1 MSRNKV
7 DTVIVG
13 AGPYGLSLA
22 SHLSHRGIERRIF
35 GFPMRTWRHMPPG
48 MNLKSFGFATSI
60 PTPKPHYTLPEYC
73 RSRGLEDFEPISF
86 ETYSEY
92 GEWFQQQLVPDVEQV
107 QVRDVSRSP
116 GGFSVG
122 LETGERFDAAR
133 VIVAAGLAYFTRV
146 PEVLASLPKDLVT
159 HGWHT
164 SDYLKRGQY
173 SGRDILVVGAG
184 QTALEAA
191 ALLHEGG
198 ARVQIL
204 ARRDVW
210 WSDRFG
216 KRSLLEALRAPN
228 SVMGPGR
235 ENWVLQHIPMLA
247 YYLPDDVRIRFTRK
261 HLGAFGA
268 WWLRDRVE
276 GKVPILRQTA
286 LVSATEKNGRAL
298 VAVRAASG
306 EERVIEAD
314 HIISATGYEPSIER
328 LTFLSPELAGQI
340 RRIERAPALSPYFES
355 SVPGLY
361 FVGPVAA
368 FSFGPLVRFVAGA
381 AYTIPKVAS
390 HIARRRR
397 QTASTESV
405 GERTPTESGD
415 RRSGSPASTAG

>member
-1 MSRNKV
+1 MGQSRTDV
-7 DTVIVG
+7 AIVG

-22 SHLSHRGIERRIF
+22 SQLSHRGITRRIF
-35 GFPMRTWRHMPPG
+35 GFPMRTWRQMPPG

-73 RSRGLEDFEPISF
+73 RARGLEDFEPISF
-86 ETYSEY
+86 TTFAEY

-107 QVRDVSRSP
+107 HVTDVSRSN
-116 GGFSVG
+116 GVFSVK
-122 LETGERFDAAR
+122 LETGERFEATC
-133 VIVAAGLAYFTRV
+133 VIVAAGLGYFTRI
-146 PEVLASLPKDLVT
+146 PEALASLPQELVT
-159 HGWHT
+159 HGWET
-164 SDYLKRGQY
+164 SAYLESG
-173 SGRDILVVGAG
+173 SFAGRDIVVIGAG

-216 KRSLLEALRAPN
+216 KRSLFEALRNPN
-228 SVMGPGR
+228 STMGPGR

-247 YYLPDDVRIRFTRK
+247 YYLPDDVRVRFTRR

-276 GKVPILRQTA
+276 GKVPILRQTS
-286 LVSATEKNGRAL
+286 LVSASAEGGKAL
-298 VAVRAASG
+298 LRVRGATG

-314 HIISATGYEPSIER
+314 HIVSATGYEANVDR

-368 FSFGPLVRFVAGA
+368 FSFGPLVRFVCGA
-381 AYTIPKVAS
+381 TYTTPKVAK
-390 HIARRRR
+390 HITRSVRR
-397 QTASTESV
+397 
-405 GERTPTESGD
+405 
-415 RRSGSPASTAG
+415 

>member
-1 MSRNKV
+1 
-7 DTVIVG
+7 
-13 AGPYGLSLA
+13 
-22 SHLSHRGIERRIF
+22 
-35 GFPMRTWRHMPPG
+35 MRTWRQMPPG

-73 RSRGLEDFEPISF
+73 RTRGLEDFEPISF
-86 ETYSEY
+86 TTYAEY

-107 QVRDVSRSP
+107 HVTDVSRSN
-116 GGFSVG
+116 GGFSVK
-122 LETGERFDAAR
+122 LDTGEQFESRC
-133 VIVAAGLAYFTRV
+133 VIVAAGLGYFRRI
-146 PEVLASLPKDLVT
+146 PEVLASLPQELVT
-159 HGWHT
+159 HGWDT
-164 SDYLKRGQY
+164 SEYLKSRTFA
-173 SGRDILVVGAG
+173 GRDILVIGAG

-198 ARVQIL
+198 AHVQIL

-216 KRSLLEALRAPN
+216 KRSLFEALRNPN

-247 YYLPDDVRIRFTRK
+247 YHLPDDVRVRFTRK

-276 GKVPILRQTA
+276 AKIPVLRQTS
-286 LVSATEKNGRAL
+286 LVSASAKAGKAFL
-298 VAVRAASG
+298 KVRSASG
-306 EERVIEAD
+306 DESVIEAD
-314 HIISATGYEPSIER
+314 HIVSATGYEADIDR
-328 LTFLSPELAGQI
+328 LPFINPELAGQI

-381 AYTIPKVAS
+381 AYTTPKVAR
-390 HIARRRR
+390 H
-397 QTASTESV
+397 V
-405 GERTPTESGD
+405 
-415 RRSGSPASTAG
+415 RRSVRR